1 MFINTFGNRKVVA
14 EVNQSNYLD
23 VVINEEKENTLFV
36 RKISGMGYNEFMNFS
51 LNKEG
56 RKEFKKYLSNKG
68 LEPSDISMS
77 SDKTSN
83 KLFVDTPNGL
93 VEIPELKH

>member
-14 EVNQSNYLD
+14 EVNQSNHLD
-23 VVINEEKENTLFV
+23 VVINEEKEKTLFV

-68 LEPSDISMS
+68 LEPNDISMS

>member
-23 VVINEEKENTLFV
+23 VVINEEKEKTLFV

-68 LEPSDISMS
+68 LEPNDISMS
-77 SDKTSN
+77 SDKTNN